1 MHAHAQTSAGMNF
14 LAGTLLRYL
23 PEDQAFW
30 KLADVVEVYLF
41 EYFLETML
49 GVLVDQRVC
58 AELLRLNFPNIVEHA
73 VALQVDLALVATQW
87 WASSLASLLLDH
99 LERDRR
105 LHGATESS
113 AAGCSQ
119 LL

>member
-30 KLADVVEVYLF
+30 KLADVVEVY
-41 EYFLETML
+41 
-49 GVLVDQRVC
+49 LVDQRVC